1 MPYAIS
7 KDGTK
12 IVGVGRTTEEAVSFM
27 ISLPKLGTSE
37 VNQVEYS
44 VFPNPTSDIINIET
58 KGKLSSSIL
67 YNMTGQKVLSTN
79 EKQLNIS
86 SLPKGTYVL
95 KTIIDGNEN
104 TKKIIKK

>member
-1 MPYAIS
+1 
-7 KDGTK
+7 
-12 IVGVGRTTEEAVSFM
+12 
-27 ISLPKLGTSE
+27 
-37 VNQVEYS
+37 
-44 VFPNPTSDIINIET
+44 
-58 KGKLSSSIL
+58 
-67 YNMTGQKVLSTN
+67 MTGQKVLSSN